1 MITIIS
7 DLSGVL
13 IQGGIEGAKIAEQ
26 HLGIPAIK
34 FLWWYMRL
42 HDTYNRLLRGEISER
57 TFWEIFIDKGRFD
70 CTVEQ
75 LTDCLR
81 ESIGRVIPGTLMV
94 YESIV
99 ACPDRLGS
107 HHVIS
112 YGDKP
117 QFILASDHCQDCIPF
132 LKRIHPDIFRLF
144 ADTYFSCDI
153 GLRKRDDARFLTR
166 ILYEHNLR
174 PGEVVFVDD
183 NPKNLRV
190 ARKISITSIRFRSAK
205 DLKNKLRHLGFEFI
219 S

>member
-13 IQGGIEGAKIAEQ
+13 IQGGTAGAKIAERE
-26 HLGIPAIK
+26 LGIPAHK
-34 FLWWYMRL
+34 LLWNYFSLRNSY
-42 HDTYNRLLRGEISER
+42 DRLLRGEISER
-57 TFWEIFIDKGRFD
+57 MFWDIFINLGKLS
-70 CTVEQ
+70 CTTDQ
-75 LTDCLR
+75 LEKCLR
-81 ESIGRVIPGTLMV
+81 ESISQTIPGTLTV

-99 ACPDRLGS
+99 ACPDEIGCP
-107 HHVIS
+107 HMMS
-112 YGDKP
+112 YTAP

-174 PGEVVFVDD
+174 PSEVVFVDD

-190 ARKISITSIRFRSAK
+190 ARKIGITSIRFRSAK